1 VLSPTYKF
9 GDFEPDSSRFELR
22 CHDRP
27 LKLEHIPMELL
38 ILLLEENGQLVSR
51 QEIIERLWGKDV
63 FLDTEHGINTA
74 IRKIRTAL
82 REDAE
87 RPRFIQTVSG
97 KGYRFVPDA
106 VSTNATSGSAKISV
120 PANEVLT
127 PASME
132 AGPIRTSEGLAS
144 RRWPWAAVALLV
156 VAGATL
162 ALNVAGLRDRV
173 FAKNSIGPIHSIA
186 VLPLANLSGDPSQDY
201 YADGMTDELITALA
215 EHRSLRVV
223 SRTSAMQYK
232 GVSRSLREIAQALGV
247 DGILEG
253 SVNRSGNRVHVNLQL
268 IYAPTDTR
276 IWAKG
281 YDRDLSGAVS
291 VPQEISR
298 VIASEAKVASAPAR
312 PQRYVNPEAHDAYLR
327 GHYLWIAG
335 NNRESQK
342 YFEQA
347 IQLQPDYAAAWAGIA
362 IA

>member
-1 VLSPTYKF
+1 
-9 GDFEPDSSRFELR
+9 
-22 CHDRP
+22 
-27 LKLEHIPMELL
+27 
-38 ILLLEENGQLVSR
+38 
-51 QEIIERLWGKDV
+51 
-63 FLDTEHGINTA
+63 
-74 IRKIRTAL
+74 
-82 REDAE
+82 
-87 RPRFIQTVSG
+87 
-97 KGYRFVPDA
+97 
-106 VSTNATSGSAKISV
+106 
-120 PANEVLT
+120 
-127 PASME
+127 
-132 AGPIRTSEGLAS
+132 
-144 RRWPWAAVALLV
+144 
-156 VAGATL
+156 L

-215 EHRSLRVV
+215 ENRSLRVV